1 VSYTGRG
8 ELVPKKEEG
17 AEWEETGKKKYK
29 EEIISFFHNPKR
41 LL

>member
-8 ELVPKKEEG
+8 ELVPKKEEE
-17 AEWEETGKKKYK
+17 AEWDETGKKYK
-29 EEIISFFHNPKR
+29 EEIISCFHNPKR